1 MQPTAHTFCTCG
13 ETQVHHVARRLTAD
27 GFRVAL
33 WSDGAVT
40 GALNNALPSVPV
52 ARPTT
57 REAWEREIAAGW
69 LFADFVEL
77 YDLDETPALH
87 KAARA
92 VARAGGGRAELQ
104 QRMAEGD
111 RPTLRFAWQTYATD
125 NRGDVTARWARLDRI
140 RFPGLVVWHE
150 HGRYELLMQVRRYGN
165 GHIAEV
171 QEPTGFVFTS
181 QRELIDH
188 LFKHQMQGAR
198 RGS

>member
-1 MQPTAHTFCTCG
+1 MDTFCTCG
-13 ETQVHHVARRLTAD
+13 ESEVHHVARRLTAD
-27 GFRVAL
+27 GYRVAL

-40 GALNNALPSVPV
+40 GALNNALPGVPV

-57 REAWEREIAAGW
+57 REAWAREIAAGW

-77 YDLDETPALH
+77 YDLAETPALH

-92 VARAGGGRAELQ
+92 VARVGGGRVELQ
-104 QRMAEGD
+104 QRMTESD
-111 RPTLRFAWQTYATD
+111 RPTLRFAWRVYACD
-125 NRGDVTARWARLDRI
+125 ARGNVAARYAFLDRI